1 MQIPEE
7 LIEQIKEQNNIVDI
21 ISEDIHLKK
30 TGKNYFGLCP
40 FHNDKS
46 PSLSVSEDKQIYKCF
61 SCGEAG
67 NVITFIMKYKKMSF
81 IEALKYLADKV
92 GISFDLGYKEDKELI
107 NKKNTILKINVES
120 ARFYFRNLQKF
131 KKAKDYF
138 LNRGIREETIRR
150 FGLGYAPMSFNAL
163 LNYLRRKGYKNDI
176 LIESG
181 VISNNPEKKT
191 IYDRFRDRVIFPVFN
206 VKGQV
211 IGFGGRVFDN
221 SKPKY
226 LNSPETI
233 VFDKGV
239 NLYGLNFSIKN
250 GLKDDYIIIVEGYM
264 DLISLHQAGITN
276 SVASLGTALTE
287 NQSKLL
293 KRYVSKVIISYDADA
308 AGQKATL
315 RGLEILRNSGF
326 DVRVL
331 KVPEGKDPDEFV
343 RKNGRDAFLKLA
355 KNAVSLIEYRINK
368 ASYDLNLKNDRDLI
382 KYGERITE
390 ILADL
395 NPVEKDVYVKKI
407 SEKTS
412 IKEQALYDLLSQ
424 VMKKKLKSNN
434 SMNKEEYYGTKLY
447 IEPAYI
453 KAERGIIKL
462 ILDHKIDTESVIRK
476 IYGNTLI
483 SNIHQKIFELA
494 KKALKSEEDD
504 VYKYI
509 ENRCTDIETSKEWVK
524 IKDTYYKEQDFE
536 RLLSDF
542 LKEINN
548 YKIKSKADSLIKKQ
562 KELQREGKIDD
573 LIEIT
578 RELVELRR
586 KL

>member
-30 TGKNYFGLCP
+30 TGRNYFGLCP

-67 NVITFIMKYKKMSF
+67 NVITFVMKYKKMSF
-81 IEALKYLADKV
+81 IEALKYLADKA
-92 GISFDLGYKEDKELI
+92 GITFDTGYKEDKELI
-107 NKKNTILKINVES
+107 KKKNAVLKINVET
-120 ARFYFRNLQKF
+120 ARFYFKNLQSS

-150 FGLGYAPMSFNAL
+150 FGLGYAPLGFNNL
-163 LNYLRRKGYKNDI
+163 LNYLRRKGYSNDI

-181 VISNNPEKKT
+181 VISHNPEKRT
-191 IYDRFRDRVIFPVFN
+191 VYDRFRNRVIFPVFN

-211 IGFGGRVFDN
+211 IGFGGRVFDD

-226 LNSPETI
+226 LNSPETV

-239 NLYGLNFSIKN
+239 NLYGLNFAIKN
-250 GLKDDYIIIVEGYM
+250 GLKEDYIIIVEGYM

-276 SVASLGTALTE
+276 AVASLGTALTE

-331 KVPEGKDPDEFV
+331 KVPQGKDPDEFV
-343 RKNGRDAFLKLA
+343 RKNGRDAFLQIVK
-355 KNAVSLIEYRINK
+355 KSVSLIDYRINK
-368 ASYDLNLKNDRDLI
+368 ASEDLNLKDGRDLI

-395 NPVEKDVYVKKI
+395 NPVEKDVYVKRI
-407 SEKTS
+407 SEKTT

-424 VMKKKLKSNN
+424 VMKKNSKSND

-462 ILDHKIDTESVIRK
+462 ILDHKIDTEPVIEK
-476 IYGNTLI
+476 IYDNAFI
-483 SNIHQKIFELA
+483 SDIHQKISAYVIE
-494 KKALKSEEDD
+494 ALDNKEKDI
-504 VYKYI
+504 YKYV

-542 LKEINN
+542 LREINN
-548 YKIKSKADSLIKKQ
+548 YKIKSKIETLIKRQQ
-562 KELQREGKIDD
+562 KLQSEGKIDD
-573 LIEIT
+573 LIEVT
-578 RELVELRR
+578 RELVELRK